1 LVGPGKLSQTILV
14 YMAILSADRDLLCYN
29 ALCGAGT
36 TRDQNISGVRGRP
49 ELHPCA
55 DVGGLTA
62 QERHSLPLHIR
73 AHERTVS
80 VVVFEKRYQRRGDG
94 DRLQG
99 CHIHII
105 NLVGRDARNI
115 APSAPGQNRLGAED
129 SARPLLHR
137 RVGLGDGELL
147 LLVSGEVLDLV
158 GHDSTYDLAVRR
170 LHEAVLVD
178 RRERRELSNKPNVR
192 TLRCLD
198 RTHPPIVCRVH
209 VAHLYGGPL
218 STQAPRAHR
227 AQASPV
233 REAA

>member
-1 LVGPGKLSQTILV
+1 
-14 YMAILSADRDLLCYN
+14 MAILSADRNLLCYN

-55 DVGGLTA
+55 NVGGLTA

-99 CHIHII
+99 CHIHVI
-105 NLVGRDARNI
+105 NLVRRDARNV
-115 APSAPGQNRLGAED
+115 APSTTGQNRLGTED

-137 RVGLGDGELL
+137 RVGLGDSELL
-147 LLVSGEVLDLV
+147 FLVSGEVLNLV
-158 GHDSTYDLAVRR
+158 GHGPVYDLAVRR
-170 LHEAVLVD
+170 LHEAVLVY
-178 RRERRELSNKPNVR
+178 RRERRELSNKPDVW

-198 RTHPPIVCRVH
+198 RTHPPIVRRMH
-209 VAHLYGGPL
+209 VTYLYRRPL
-218 STQAPRAHR
+218 STQASRAHR
-227 AQASPV
+227 VQASPV
-233 REAA
+233 REAT